1 MFTIVNIVEKL
12 NFFDIECDT
21 EEVEKLIRSLR
32 LEPIFENEQG
42 ELYYDNEAYESIK
55 SYIEVRPPQQKRK
68 TQEEQIINE
77 TVGEIV
83 QTNEVGTALVVD
95 NTGKSVEVIANSI
108 SKRITADI
116 TDFIKKNISTEE
128 AFKAGVFKRDNEI
141 LSKKL
146 QDTINDNKKLIEKL
160 RQLEYEMRKFHPVF
174 GNFYIK
180 SK

>member
-12 NFFDIECDT
+12 NFFDIECDM
-21 EEVEKLIRSLR
+21 EEVEKLIKSLR

-42 ELYYDNEAYESIK
+42 ELYYDDEAYEAIK
-55 SYIEVRPPQQKRK
+55 SYLAVKKPQPKLE
-68 TQEEQIINE
+68 TQEVQIIQTE
-77 TVGEIV
+77 TTLVEANS
-83 QTNEVGTALVVD
+83 QQTALSVD
-95 NTGKSVEVIANSI
+95 NTGKNVEIIANTI

-116 TDFIKKNISTEE
+116 TDFIRKNISTEE

-160 RQLEYEMRKFHPVF
+160 RQLEYEIHKFHPVF
-174 GNFYIK
+174 GNIYVK

>member
-12 NFFDIECDT
+12 NFFDIECDMD
-21 EEVEKLIRSLR
+21 EVEKLIKSLR

-42 ELYYDNEAYESIK
+42 ELYYDDEAYEAIK
-55 SYIEVRPPQQKRK
+55 SYLAVKKPQPKLE
-68 TQEEQIINE
+68 TQEAQIIQTE
-77 TVGEIV
+77 TTLVESNS
-83 QTNEVGTALVVD
+83 QQTALSVD
-95 NTGKSVEVIANSI
+95 NTGKNVEIIANTI

-116 TDFIKKNISTEE
+116 TDFIRKNISTEE

-160 RQLEYEMRKFHPVF
+160 RQLEYEIHKFHPVF
-174 GNFYIK
+174 GNIYVK

>member
-1 MFTIVNIVEKL
+1 MFTVVNIVEKL
-12 NFFDIECDT
+12 NFFDIECDM

-42 ELYYDNEAYESIK
+42 ELYYDEEAYEAIK
-55 SYIEVRPPQQKRK
+55 SYLVVRKPKQVAEVKDA
-68 TQEEQIINE
+68 QI
-77 TVGEIV
+77 VGDANDVADEISS
-83 QTNEVGTALVVD
+83 QTALSVD
-95 NTGKSVEVIANSI
+95 NTGKNVEIIANSI

-116 TDFIKKNISTEE
+116 TDFIRKNISTEE

-146 QDTINDNKKLIEKL
+146 QDTINDNKKLIEKI
-160 RQLEYEMRKFHPVF
+160 RQLEYEMHKFHPVF
-174 GNFYIK
+174 GNIYVK

>member
-12 NFFDIECDT
+12 NFFDIECDM
-21 EEVEKLIRSLR
+21 EEVEKLIKSLR

-42 ELYYDNEAYESIK
+42 ELYYDDEAYEAIK
-55 SYIEVRPPQQKRK
+55 SYLVVKKPQPKIE
-68 TQEEQIINE
+68 TQEAQIIQTE
-77 TVGEIV
+77 TTLVEANS
-83 QTNEVGTALVVD
+83 QQTALSVD
-95 NTGKSVEVIANSI
+95 NTGKNVEIIANTI

-116 TDFIKKNISTEE
+116 TDFIRKNISTEE

-160 RQLEYEMRKFHPVF
+160 RQLEYEIHKFHPVF
-174 GNFYIK
+174 GNIYVK

>member
-1 MFTIVNIVEKL
+1 MFTIINIVEKL

-21 EEVEKLIRSLR
+21 EEVEKLIKSLR

-42 ELYYDNEAYESIK
+42 ELYYDDEAYESIK
-55 SYIEVRPPQQKRK
+55 SYIEVRKVKPK
-68 TQEEQIINE
+68 TLAKEAQIVEEISGSLVPTSNTQ
-77 TVGEIV
+77 
-83 QTNEVGTALVVD
+83 TALSVD
-95 NTGKSVEVIANSI
+95 ETGKNVEIIADTI

-116 TDFIKKNISTEE
+116 TDFIRKNISTEE
-128 AFKAGVFKRDNEI
+128 AFRAGVFKRDNEI

-160 RQLEYEMRKFHPVF
+160 RQLEYEIHKFHPVF
-174 GNFYIK
+174 GNIYVK